1 LAEIEVALDAKAEL
15 GEGPLWDYRKR
26 VLYWVDINAH
36 RVHVFDPATGVDRYI
51 DVGQPVGCLAPRRNG
66 DLLLGLQTGFATL
79 DIESGS
85 VRHLIDPEAHLPDN
99 RFNDGKCD
107 PRGRFWAGTMS
118 LNRVKGS
125 ASLYCLSGDLTVR
138 TMLTGVTVSN
148 GLAWSPDQRKMYYID
163 TAAQK
168 VSVFS
173 YTVETGDISRRR
185 TAFSIPPSQGKPDG
199 MTIDEEGML
208 WVAHWGGG
216 RVSRWDP
223 KEGRQIADIE
233 VPAPNVTSCAFGG
246 PHMDELYITS
256 ARGPLD
262 EEGRSR
268 HPHAGAI
275 FRVRPGVRGRR
286 QPLFAG

>member
-1 LAEIEVALDAKAEL
+1 
-15 GEGPLWDYRKR
+15 

-36 RVHVFDPATGVDRYI
+36 KVHVFDPGTGVDKSI
-51 DVGQPVGCLAPRRNG
+51 DVGRPVGCLAPRRNG
-66 DLLLGLQTGFATL
+66 DLLLGLSNGFAAL
-79 DIESGS
+79 DIESGA
-85 VRHLIDPEAHLPDN
+85 VRPLIDPEAHLGDN

-118 LNRVKGS
+118 LKREKGG
-125 ASLYCLSGDLTVR
+125 ASLYCLFADLTVR

-148 GLAWSPDQRKMYYID
+148 GLAWSKDQKKMYYID
-163 TAAQK
+163 TGAQK

-173 YTVETGDISRRR
+173 YNAETGDISRRR
-185 TAFSIPPSQGKPDG
+185 TAFSIPPDQGKPDG

-223 KEGRQIADIE
+223 KQGRQIAEIE

-246 PHMDELYITS
+246 PHLDELYITS
-256 ARGPLD
+256 ARGPLN
-262 EEGRSR
+262 EEARKK
-268 HPHAGAI
+268 HPGAGGI
-275 FRVRPGVRGRR
+275 FRAKTGVRGVRE
-286 QPLFAG
+286 PLFAG